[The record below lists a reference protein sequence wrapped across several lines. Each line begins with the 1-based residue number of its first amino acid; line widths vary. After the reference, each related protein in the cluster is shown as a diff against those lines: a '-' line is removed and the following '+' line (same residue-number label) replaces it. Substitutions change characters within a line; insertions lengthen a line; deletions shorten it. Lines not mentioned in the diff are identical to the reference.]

1 MEDFDILS
9 LLAFDP
15 PGFLCKNC
23 LNIFGLQTSKFFE
36 QSNDLLKETWLEC
49 PTCKFKVYDTQE
61 LLDIHHEDIMGQ
73 ARRLADIGKA
83 MHYSLRDGKV
93 PPMRVLLA
101 TLLNADSFVHFTTL
115 GINHIL
121 LGALKV
127 ISQKVNVN
135 GIIVNPAESVIEELK
150 EHQDE
155 TPRMNLIIRQSS
167 GYSDSEETPHT
178 KLIII
183 DGLLAFAGS
192 ANFTLAGWRKAR
204 KQYEYVQVITE
215 IGKIQDLHN
224 RHFSSIWYKLNKS
237 SIDPTKEIPF

>member
-61 LLDIHHEDIMGQ
+61 LLDIQHEDIMGQ

-93 PPMRVLLA
+93 PTMRVLFSTFFIAFFFLNFK
-101 TLLNADSFVHFTTL
+101 TLC
-115 GINHIL
+115 INKIL

-127 ISQKVNVN
+127 ISQKLNVN
-135 GIIVNPAESVIEELK
+135 GIIVNPA
-150 EHQDE
+150 
-155 TPRMNLIIRQSS
+155 
-167 GYSDSEETPHT
+167 
-178 KLIII
+178 
-183 DGLLAFAGS
+183 
-192 ANFTLAGWRKAR
+192 
-204 KQYEYVQVITE
+204 
-215 IGKIQDLHN
+215 
-224 RHFSSIWYKLNKS
+224 
-237 SIDPTKEIPF
+237 